1 MRFAALIEYD
11 GSEFCGWQRQPHAPS
26 VQETVER
33 AISMVADHPVA
44 TICAGRTDTGV
55 HALGQVIHFDSDAE
69 REMRSWLL
77 GTNANLPASVVV
89 KKIITV
95 DNRFHARFSALSRTY
110 RYIIFN
116 DNVRS
121 ALLVNRATWEHR
133 PLSEQQMR
141 TAAEYLCG
149 KHDFT
154 SFRALACQAKN
165 PVREISEFKV
175 IRQGSLVIIEVCA
188 NGFLHH
194 MVRNLAG
201 LLMTIGKG
209 EYPPEWALDV
219 LVRRDRACASVTAP
233 AQGLYLM
240 SVQYE
245 PDYEI

>member
-26 VQETVER
+26 VQTMVEQ
-33 AISMVADHPVA
+33 AISSVADHPVA

-55 HALGQVIHFDSDAE
+55 HALGQVIHFDTDAQ

-77 GTNANLPASVVV
+77 GINANLPASIVI
-89 KKIITV
+89 KKIIQV
-95 DNRFHARFSALSRTY
+95 DDQFHARFSALSRSY
-110 RYIIFN
+110 RYIINN
-116 DNVRS
+116 DTVRS

-133 PLSEQQMR
+133 PLSEQHMQQ
-141 TAAEYLCG
+141 AASYLVG

-165 PVREISEFKV
+165 PIREITHFNV
-175 IRQGSLVIIEVCA
+175 ARQGTLVIIDISA

-201 LLMTIGKG
+201 VLMSVGKL
-209 EYPPEWALDV
+209 ENPPEWAQEV
-219 LVRRDRACASVTAP
+219 LQRKDRAGAGVTAP

-240 SVQYE
+240 SVQY
-245 PDYEI
+245 DSRYAF